1 MQSFVWSIR
10 VYYEDT
16 DAGGLV
22 YHANY
27 LKFLER
33 ARTEWLRSRGYEQD
47 VLIKRQRLLLAV
59 RSVTVEYDKPAR
71 FNEML
76 YVGVHVRQLR
86 RASIIFEQ
94 FITRPLESGGE
105 DVLTR
110 AVVKVASLD
119 AVTFKPKPI
128 PQSFRPDLERA
139 D

>member
-27 LKFLER
+27 LKFMER
-33 ARTEWLRSRGYEQD
+33 ARTEWLRARGYEQD
-47 VLIKRQRLLLAV
+47 ALIKRQGVLLVV
-59 RSVTVEYDKPAR
+59 RSVTVEFNKPAR
-71 FNEML
+71 FNEL
-76 YVGVHVRQLR
+76 IFVGVRLRQLR

-110 AVVKVASLD
+110 AVIKVASLD

-128 PQSFRPDLERA
+128 PHTLRQDLERA